1 MASSTTTLR
10 KTSGGLWSKWG
21 SGSKLSFV
29 TRKVQSFEAQ
39 EKTSTGRQTGP
50 EGFLTLEEVSKH
62 NNPGD
67 SWIIINDK
75 VYDVSSFGEKHPGG
89 PVIFTQA
96 GRDATDAFKVFHS
109 AKAWHY
115 LQDLYIG
122 DLHNAEPVSELLK
135 DYRELRTVL
144 MRSQLFR
151 SSKTYYVS
159 KSLTNFAILA
169 ASLAV
174 ISWSKS
180 LSAVLFSSFL
190 LGLFWQQCGWLSHDY
205 LHHQVTE
212 NRSFNTYLGGL
223 FWGNFMQGFSVGWWR
238 TKHNV
243 HHAATNECD
252 EKYQPIDPDIDT
264 VPLLAW
270 SKEIL
275 ATVDD
280 QFMRSLISVQ
290 HLLFFPL
297 LFLAR
302 FSWLHSSWNHAST
315 YEMPQYMRWAE
326 KTTIVGHYATLLTIA
341 FYVLPVP
348 QALCWLFLSQLFSG
362 ALLSIVFVISH
373 NGMDVYND
381 PRDFVTAQLSSTR
394 NIQGN
399 FFNDWFTGGLN
410 RQIEHHL
417 FPSLPRHNLAKVAPY
432 VKALCSKHNLHYEE
446 LSLGTGIASVFNRLL
461 ECDQRISREEL
472 ASLDLSPNVADFL
485 HAVDLQFQLIIFSNH
500 RLLQRGDMQDRGSTN
515 MRTV

>member
-1 MASSTTTLR
+1 MASSITTVR
-10 KTSGGLWSKWG
+10 ETSGGLWSKWG
-21 SGSKLSFV
+21 NGSNLSFV
-29 TRKVQSFEAQ
+29 TRKALSDEPQQAQSI
-39 EKTSTGRQTGP
+39 GREPFP
-50 EGFLTLEEVSKH
+50 EGFLTTEEVSKH
-62 NNPGD
+62 DNPHD
-67 SWIIINDK
+67 CWIVINDK
-75 VYDVSSFGEKHPGG
+75 VYDVSAFGKRHPGG
-89 PVIFTQA
+89 PVVFTQA
-96 GRDATDAFKVFHS
+96 GRDATDSFKVFHS
-109 AKAWHY
+109 AKAWQY
-115 LQDLYIG
+115 LHNFYIG
-122 DLHNAEPVSELLK
+122 DLYNPKPVSELLK
-135 DYRELRTVL
+135 DYRELRTLL
-144 MRSQLFR
+144 MRSQFFR
-151 SSKTYYVS
+151 SSKMYYVY
-159 KSLTNFAILA
+159 KCLTNFAILA

-180 LSAVLFSSFL
+180 YSAVLFSSFL
-190 LGLFWQQCGWLSHDY
+190 LGLFWQQCGWLSHDFV
-205 LHHQVTE
+205 HHQVTE
-212 NRSFNTYLGGL
+212 NRSFNTYFGGL
-223 FWGNFMQGFSVGWWR
+223 FWGNFMQGFSVGWWK

-280 QFMRSLISVQ
+280 QFFRSILSVQ

-302 FSWLHSSWNHAST
+302 FSWLHSSWTHASE
-315 YEMPQYMRWAE
+315 YEMPKYMRWAE
-326 KTTIVGHYATLLTIA
+326 KATLLGHYGTVIATA
-341 FYVLPVP
+341 FYFLPIP
-348 QALCWLFLSQLFSG
+348 QALCWLIFSQLFSG

-394 NIQGN
+394 NIEGN

-417 FPSLPRHNLAKVAPY
+417 FPSLPRHNLAKVALY

-446 LSLGTGIASVFNRLL
+446 LSLGVGIARVFNRLL
-461 ECDQRISREEL
+461 DVASAAKRIDRQEVPFSR
-472 ASLDLSPNVADFL
+472 V
-485 HAVDLQFQLIIFSNH
+485 
-500 RLLQRGDMQDRGSTN
+500 
-515 MRTV
+515 RTED